1 VTILGHI
8 QACPT
13 RFLAQKTF
21 VILYSK
27 KGGQIKNRSW
37 RGELVTLAL
46 KSLLQPSPPLDASLS
61 LDCRLSSI
69 GLNLSPGKSSILC
82 GLDVNPNTLSTT
94 LGSNLLASLGASIS
108 HISSSGHIVLG
119 SPIGSQE
126 YATTFAEHKIDEAR
140 RVLKLITDLLLDRDS
155 SGASNTG
162 IFSPDEHNILM
173 RYTIRS
179 KVAHLLR
186 TLPPDTASHHFD
198 KLHSEMIDA
207 HLNVRPQFH
216 SGPLESDQPFTLSS
230 PHLDVRKVC
239 SLPLALGGH
248 GLLPFNISSSP
259 PQHSNPPTNHF
270 SQSETALTYHHSA
283 FFASWAATWSLIR
296 AWVSPLRGESFPS
309 ASDLACNS
317 PPLPPYKRQVLHTW
331 LLINGASAKLQQHPH
346 RAALPNHFKI
356 PSFFHPLL
364 DGNDLSPESPIPSQ
378 STSNSPPMSHSL
390 RLVPPCLLDRQ
401 PPPQTSH
408 TKSRLF
414 TCLSSLL
421 S

>member
-69 GLNLSPGKSSILC
+69 GLNLSAGKSSILC
-82 GLDVNPNTLSTT
+82 GLDVNPNTLSST

-126 YATTFAEHKIDEAR
+126 YATTFAEHKIEEAR

-162 IFSPDEHNILM
+162 VFSPDEHNILM

-179 KVAHLLR
+179 KVSHLLR
-186 TLPPDTASHHFD
+186 TLPPDTASHHFE

-207 HLNVRPQFH
+207 HLNVSPQFH
-216 SGPLESDQPFTLSS
+216 SVSLESDAQT
-230 PHLDVRKVC
+230 
-239 SLPLALGGH
+239 
-248 GLLPFNISSSP
+248 
-259 PQHSNPPTNHF
+259 NPSRF
-270 SQSETALTYHHSA
+270 
-283 FFASWAATWSLIR
+283 
-296 AWVSPLRGESFPS
+296 
-309 ASDLACNS
+309 
-317 PPLPPYKRQVLHTW
+317 PPL
-331 LLINGASAKLQQHPH
+331 IS
-346 RAALPNHFKI
+346 
-356 PSFFHPLL
+356 
-364 DGNDLSPESPIPSQ
+364 
-378 STSNSPPMSHSL
+378 M
-390 RLVPPCLLDRQ
+390 
-401 PPPQTSH
+401 
-408 TKSRLF
+408 
-414 TCLSSLL
+414 
-421 S
+421 